1 MVARTPPKLL
11 VMPPFNPILLTET
24 LNKVDKC
31 MARLQELQHTV
42 TGGNK
47 VISGVTVSPRSTRGY
62 LRTSLR
68 CKQESLRIKNVT
80 SRKSP
85 PGKLPTNAGEWRR
98 MSLPAML
105 LGETVAEIKQA
116 SQFARDIVE
125 AVGSKGEKPAPDDPK
140 TPLTQRQNQ
149 KPSPENSELRSRRKR
164 EKQVT
169 LQTMRT
175 ESDTPS
181 KRRLKSRINFK
192 VSSPVQQRECEKEN
206 CKYIANRVSPR
217 NRPWVKK
224 TVLFPNPLF
233 HSSPT
238 SQQQKLSITQSPVI
252 ARNRQTPHKFLVK
265 SPPKAPVLQAKIRRP
280 QKLYASPTRVTS
292 LGAKFLAK
300 SPPKSS
306 KFQVKIR
313 SPPQISVSPPR
324 ATRSP
329 KMSTAAKLR
338 RSFSPSRLAS
348 RLAPPL
354 KSKKTVQKIDGIKSP
369 LKASKFQVKIRS
381 TPQISV
387 SPTRATSL
395 TERSPKMS
403 TAAKLRMSFSP
414 SRLAN
419 RIASSP
425 SKMRS
430 FSPSRLASRL
440 APPLKRKISVQ
451 KIDGM
456 KMMMSGLKQR
466 PQASTTSNQ
475 FIVCA

>member
-1 MVARTPPKLL
+1 MVARTPPKLQHKKM
-11 VMPPFNPILLTET
+11 VVPPLNPILLRET

-31 MARLQELQHTV
+31 MARLQELQYTV

-47 VISGVTVSPRSTRGY
+47 VISGVTLSPRSTRGY
-62 LRTSLR
+62 LKASLR
-68 CKQESLRIKNVT
+68 CKQESLRIKNAT

-125 AVGSKGEKPAPDDPK
+125 AVGSKGKTPASDDPK
-140 TPLTQRQNQ
+140 TPLTLRQNQ

-169 LQTMRT
+169 MQTMR
-175 ESDTPS
+175 SPPS
-181 KRRLKSRINFK
+181 KQRAKSRINFK
-192 VSSPVQQRECEKEN
+192 VSSPLQQRECEKEN

-233 HSSPT
+233 HSSSPT
-238 SQQQKLSITQSPVI
+238 SQQQKLSKTQSPI
-252 ARNRQTPHKFLVK
+252 TARNRQTPHKFLVK
-265 SPPKAPVLQAKIRRP
+265 SPPKAPKLQAKIRSP

-292 LGAKFLAK
+292 LGTKFLAK
-300 SPPKSS
+300 SPPKASKLHAKIRSPPKVYASPTRVSS
-306 KFQVKIR
+306 LGTKFLAKSPPRFQVKIR
-313 SPPQISVSPPR
+313 SPPQISVSPTR
-324 ATRSP
+324 ATSLSKRSP

-338 RSFSPSRLAS
+338 WSFSP
-348 RLAPPL
+348 
-354 KSKKTVQKIDGIKSP
+354 T
-369 LKASKFQVKIRS
+369 
-381 TPQISV
+381 
-387 SPTRATSL
+387 
-395 TERSPKMS
+395 
-403 TAAKLRMSFSP
+403 
-414 SRLAN
+414 RLAN
-419 RIASSP
+419 KIASSP

-440 APPLKRKISVQ
+440 ASPLKSKKSVQ

-456 KMMMSGLKQR
+456 RMMMSGLKQR
-466 PQASTTSNQ
+466 PRASTTSKQ
-475 FIVCA
+475 FSVQGM

>member
-1 MVARTPPKLL
+1 MVARTPPKLQL
-11 VMPPFNPILLTET
+11 HKKMVLPPPLNPILLRET

-31 MARLQELQHTV
+31 MARLQELQYTV

-47 VISGVTVSPRSTRGY
+47 VISGVTLSPRSTRGY
-62 LRTSLR
+62 LKTSLR
-68 CKQESLRIKNVT
+68 CKQESLRIKNAT

-116 SQFARDIVE
+116 SQFAREIVE
-125 AVGSKGEKPAPDDPK
+125 AVGSKGTKPDPK
-140 TPLTQRQNQ
+140 TPLTHWKNQ

-169 LQTMRT
+169 LQSMRS

-181 KRRLKSRINFK
+181 KQQRAKSRINFK
-192 VSSPVQQRECEKEN
+192 VSPLQKSECEKED
-206 CKYIANRVSPR
+206 CKYVANRISPR

-238 SQQQKLSITQSPVI
+238 SQQQKLTKTKSPMIV
-252 ARNRQTPHKFLVK
+252 RNRRTPHKFLVK
-265 SPPKAPVLQAKIRRP
+265 SPLKASTSFLVKNRSP
-280 QKLYASPTRVTS
+280 QKLSVSSPTRVTS
-292 LGAKFLAK
+292 LSTKLLVK
-300 SPPKSS
+300 SPP

-313 SPPQISVSPPR
+313 SPPKFSTSPTR
-324 ATRSP
+324 ATSLSKRSP

-338 RSFSPSRLAS
+338 RSFSPSRLAN
-348 RLAPPL
+348 
-354 KSKKTVQKIDGIKSP
+354 
-369 LKASKFQVKIRS
+369 
-381 TPQISV
+381 
-387 SPTRATSL
+387 
-395 TERSPKMS
+395 
-403 TAAKLRMSFSP
+403 KL
-414 SRLAN
+414 
-419 RIASSP
+419 ASSP
-425 SKMRS
+425 SKLRS

-440 APPLKRKISVQ
+440 ASPLKSKKSVQ

-466 PQASTTSNQ
+466 QRASTTSMQ
-475 FIVCA
+475 FSVQGM